1 MIYIKYEV
9 NIHIVEMY
17 SHAHHVHNVL
27 MYYIRLVGRE
37 CEVRELELFIQEN
50 VTNAT
55 PASIYVSG
63 APGTGKSASLTH
75 IITKLKVC

>member
-9 NIHIVEMY
+9 NIHIVRIY
-17 SHAHHVHNVL
+17 LHVHNVL